1 MKTPVKNGIQKVIEK
16 SMIAKTKKKLDTLK
30 VQKTTDDAM
39 VRLILIIILVLL
51 ILSLLT
57 RLVTGLDWLLGVL
70 VFILLI
76 YLLLQI
82 L

>member
-57 RLVTGLDWLLGVL
+57 RLVPGLDWLLGVL